1 MEVIST
7 RRYEVRPPPTTNH
20 HGILVDPE
28 NSVALVKE
36 VLIPVKTEEWE
47 TRKKKEITT
56 TRQIETRVKRQVV
69 LEDGEVVVDSGPF
82 VTTNT
87 TEDVEQQEHTTEERR
102 TTGDQPQEV
111 EWPVTGKET
120 TDGIVQKELN
130 ETVVRSREEIE
141 ERLETEDRQQLGDI
155 SDEAYQKAVQS
166 NRGDLRIALA
176 ESTKQIAPQTG
187 PRILQHTT
195 RSNKVIDTEKTLEKQ
210 ELKSDGLIVTEK
222 KKTVEHEEIKDDE
235 VPDDNCSINDND
247 EDIISEI
254 KKEGTHRFIKK
265 REEDVVDYVSGGEKI
280 GREMRYVAETT
291 EGERI
296 GDWSSSSPPPPPPTQ
311 STNMRTTRIHKHAGF
326 PGDCTQTARK
336 DALTKKPL
344 DLEEEDEARKFETSK
359 WLESHFGS
367 ESRSSHG
374 SIDADDGPFIPNT
387 NTSYIHV
394 TMKSCNPAR
403 ERDYQNVNS
412 NRHQQ
417 QQQHSATTGRDSNS
431 PSGYFHGIS
440 EWSERYQGKDKEDNH
455 GRTSSLSSQHLETSR
470 INGHSREH
478 SKNQLESTYSRTYES
493 VRRREHQETVQDDK
507 QRTTPSPP
515 ARRKPKEQL
524 HSRIVK
530 KTITNESPSARTSSP
545 VNVVQRTWESR
556 TKDVQEQTIE
566 RDARKK
572 SSPRSRSG
580 SPKQVRI
587 LREDKKMND
596 NSTNPSPRP
605 PKSNNNQSK
614 YKIGESFRKLVGKL
628 RSASTERKNKKLGNS
643 VSQVTQTDDDGS
655 TYMQYNVIDKNIPLF
670 NDREIENH
678 RIPERP
684 PRSPRNNTTVVTKVI
699 SSKQPIRT
707 IERTIN
713 REDQIPK
720 NETTTIPPPVQRY
733 YLGEDPFGGSIYGR
747 ERGYKDAK
755 RPTRTRLFT
764 KTGTPI
770 DNTEYSVVTNSLG
783 RFSKSTSRLTNSYET
798 DDQFRNVQ
806 TLPRNMRSEGNANN
820 QHNSSSSSSR
830 QQFLQKAATTTPTT
844 TTNNSSGIITP
855 SRQYGSMINIS
866 IKNAVTSS
874 KSSHQTTLPTTAQ
887 STPPAKPERTY
898 KSNLARSKSFN
909 IEADKNVMIDKP
921 NINLPYKSSLQLNRL
936 DETPPLKSPGILASI
951 SRSNRDL
958 FKDGRRE

>member
-36 VLIPVKTEEWE
+36 EEWE

-69 LEDGEVVVDSGPF
+69 LEDGEVVVDTGPF

-111 EWPVTGKET
+111 EWPVAGKET

-130 ETVVRSREEIE
+130 ETIVKSREEIE

-155 SDEAYQKAVQS
+155 SDEAYQKAVQN

-210 ELKSDGLIVTEK
+210 ELKSDGLIITEK
-222 KKTVEHEEIKDDE
+222 KKTVEHEEINDDE
-235 VPDDNCSINDND
+235 VPDENGDVNDND
-247 EDIISEI
+247 EDEVLEI
-254 KKEGTHRFIKK
+254 KKEGSHRFIKK

-280 GREMRYVAETT
+280 AREMRYVAETT

-296 GDWSSSSPPPPPPTQ
+296 GDWSSSSPPPQPSNQ
-311 STNMRTTRIHKHAGF
+311 SNNMRTTRIHKHAGF
-326 PGDCTQTARK
+326 PTDCTPTARK

-394 TMKSCNPAR
+394 TMKSCNPR

-412 NRHQQ
+412 PNRH
-417 QQQHSATTGRDSNS
+417 QQHSATNIVRDSNS
-431 PSGYFHGIS
+431 PSGGYFHGIS
-440 EWSERYQGKDKEDNH
+440 EWSERYQGKEKEDNNH
-455 GRTSSLSSQHLETSR
+455 RRTGSPSSQHLETTR

-478 SKNQLESTYSRTYES
+478 SKNQFESSYSRTYES
-493 VRRREHQETVQDDK
+493 VKRREQHQESCHDDK
-507 QRTTPSPP
+507 QRATPSPP

-530 KTITNESPSARTSSP
+530 KTITNESPTIRTSSP
-545 VNVVQRTWESR
+545 VQVVQRTWESR
-556 TKDVQEQTIE
+556 TRDVQEQTVE
-566 RDARKK
+566 RDTRKK
-572 SSPRSRSG
+572 QIVPRSRSA

-587 LREDKKMND
+587 VREDKKMND
-596 NSTNPSPRP
+596 NSTNPSPRSS
-605 PKSNNNQSK
+605 KSTSNQSK

-628 RSASTERKNKKLGNS
+628 RSASTERKNKKLNNS
-643 VSQVTQTDDDGS
+643 VSQLTQTDNDGS

-670 NDREIENH
+670 NDREIEN

-684 PRSPRNNTTVVTKVI
+684 PRSPRNSTTVVTKVT
-699 SSKQPIRT
+699 SNKPTRPN
-707 IERTIN
+707 N
-713 REDQIPK
+713 RDDQIQK
-720 NETTTIPPPVQRY
+720 NDTTATIPPVQRY

-755 RPTRTRLFT
+755 RPTRTRILT

-783 RFSKSTSRLTNSYET
+783 RFSKSTSRLTNSYEV
-798 DDQFRNVQ
+798 DEQFRNVQ
-806 TLPRNMRSEGNANN
+806 TLPRNMMRSEDKTNN
-820 QHNSSSSSSR
+820 QHVSSSR
-830 QQFLQKAATTTPTT
+830 LQFQKAS
-844 TTNNSSGIITP
+844 TNNTSGGMITP

-866 IKNAVTSS
+866 IKNAVTS
-874 KSSHQTTLPTTAQ
+874 KSHQTPSL
-887 STPPAKPERTY
+887 STPPVKPERTY

-909 IEADKNVMIDKP
+909 IEADQNRIDKH
-921 NINLPYKSSLQLNRL
+921 NLNLPYKSSLQLNRL

-958 FKDGRRE
+958 FKG

>member
-20 HGILVDPE
+20 HGIVVDPE

-36 VLIPVKTEEWE
+36 EEWE

-69 LEDGEVVVDSGPF
+69 LEDGEVVVDTGPF

-111 EWPVTGKET
+111 EWPVAGKGT

-187 PRILQHTT
+187 PRIVQHTT

-222 KKTVEHEEIKDDE
+222 KKTVEHEEINDDE
-235 VPDDNCSINDND
+235 VPDDGSV
-247 EDIISEI
+247 EDVSETR
-254 KKEGTHRFIKK
+254 KEASQRFIKK
-265 REEDVVDYVSGGEKI
+265 REEDVVDYVSGGERI
-280 GREMRYVAETT
+280 AREMRYVAETT

-296 GDWSSSSPPPPPPTQ
+296 GDWSPPP
-311 STNMRTTRIHKHAGF
+311 TNMRTTRLHKHTGF
-326 PGDCTQTARK
+326 PTEGTTAARK

-394 TMKSCNPAR
+394 TMKSCSPR
-403 ERDYQNVNS
+403 EREYQNVNS
-412 NRHQQ
+412 NRH
-417 QQQHSATTGRDSNS
+417 HHNSATGRDSTS

-440 EWSERYQGKDKEDNH
+440 EWSERYQGKEKEDNYT
-455 GRTSSLSSQHLETSR
+455 RTGSPSQHLETGR
-470 INGHSREH
+470 TNGHSREH
-478 SKNQLESTYSRTYES
+478 TKNQFESTYSRTYES
-493 VRRREHQETVQDDK
+493 VRRREHQESVQDDK
-507 QRTTPSPP
+507 QRTPSPP

-524 HSRIVK
+524 HSRVIE
-530 KTITNESPSARTSSP
+530 KTITNESPSIRTSSP
-545 VNVVQRTWESR
+545 VHVVQRTWESR
-556 TKDVQEQTIE
+556 SRDVQEQTVD

-572 SSPRSRSG
+572 STSVRSRST

-587 LREDKKMND
+587 MREEKKTNVS
-596 NSTNPSPRP
+596 NSSRPS
-605 PKSNNNQSK
+605 KSTSQSK

-628 RSASTERKNKKLGNS
+628 RSASTERKNKQKSGNS
-643 VSQVTQTDDDGS
+643 MSQVTQTEDDGS

-670 NDREIENH
+670 NDREIEN
-678 RIPERP
+678 RVPERP
-684 PRSPRNNTTVVTKVI
+684 PRSPRNSNVVTTKVI
-699 SSKQPIRT
+699 PSKTTKTTSDRSIRDDHGQ
-707 IERTIN
+707 R
-713 REDQIPK
+713 
-720 NETTTIPPPVQRY
+720 NETIPPVHRY

-755 RPTRTRLFT
+755 RPTRNRFVS
-764 KTGTPI
+764 KTGGAI
-770 DNTEYSVVTNSLG
+770 ETEY
-783 RFSKSTSRLTNSYET
+783 RFSKSTSRLTNAYET

-806 TLPRNMRSEGNANN
+806 TLPRNMRSEDKPTY
-820 QHNSSSSSSR
+820 QPSSFSTR
-830 QQFLQKAATTTPTT
+830 QQVHSVLPNSHGMTT
-844 TTNNSSGIITP
+844 

-866 IKNAVTSS
+866 IKNAITSTP
-874 KSSHQTTLPTTAQ
+874 KSHQPYTNLQAPV
-887 STPPAKPERTY
+887 KPERTY
-898 KSNLARSKSFN
+898 KSTLARSKSFN
-909 IEADKNVMIDKP
+909 VEADKNGVDKT
-921 NINLPYKSSLQLNRL
+921 INVPYKSSLQLNRL

-958 FKDGRRE
+958 FKDSRRE

>member
-20 HGILVDPE
+20 HGIVVDPE

-36 VLIPVKTEEWE
+36 EEWE

-69 LEDGEVVVDSGPF
+69 LEDGEVVVDTGPF

-111 EWPVTGKET
+111 EWPVAGKGT

-187 PRILQHTT
+187 PRIVQHTT

-222 KKTVEHEEIKDDE
+222 KKTVEHEEINDDE
-235 VPDDNCSINDND
+235 VPDDGSV
-247 EDIISEI
+247 EDVSETR
-254 KKEGTHRFIKK
+254 KEASQRFIKK
-265 REEDVVDYVSGGEKI
+265 REEDVVDYVSGGERI
-280 GREMRYVAETT
+280 AREMRYVAETT

-296 GDWSSSSPPPPPPTQ
+296 GDWSPPP
-311 STNMRTTRIHKHAGF
+311 TNMRTTRLHKHTGF
-326 PGDCTQTARK
+326 PTEGTTAARK

-394 TMKSCNPAR
+394 TMKSCSPR
-403 ERDYQNVNS
+403 EREYQNVNS
-412 NRHQQ
+412 NRH
-417 QQQHSATTGRDSNS
+417 HHNSATGRDSTS

-440 EWSERYQGKDKEDNH
+440 EWSERYQGKEKEDNYT
-455 GRTSSLSSQHLETSR
+455 RTGSPSQHLETGR
-470 INGHSREH
+470 TNGHSREH
-478 SKNQLESTYSRTYES
+478 TKNQFESTYSRTYES
-493 VRRREHQETVQDDK
+493 VRRREHQESVQDDK
-507 QRTTPSPP
+507 QRTPSPP

-524 HSRIVK
+524 HSRVIE
-530 KTITNESPSARTSSP
+530 KTITNESPSIRTSSP
-545 VNVVQRTWESR
+545 VHVVQRTWESR
-556 TKDVQEQTIE
+556 SRDVQEQTVD

-572 SSPRSRSG
+572 STSVRSRST

-587 LREDKKMND
+587 MREEKKTNVS
-596 NSTNPSPRP
+596 NSSRPS
-605 PKSNNNQSK
+605 KSTSQSK

-628 RSASTERKNKKLGNS
+628 RSASTERKNKQKS
-643 VSQVTQTDDDGS
+643 
-655 TYMQYNVIDKNIPLF
+655 DKNIPLF
-670 NDREIENH
+670 NDREIEN
-678 RIPERP
+678 RVPERP
-684 PRSPRNNTTVVTKVI
+684 PRSPRNSNVVTTKVI
-699 SSKQPIRT
+699 PSKTTKTTSDRSIRDDHGQ
-707 IERTIN
+707 R
-713 REDQIPK
+713 
-720 NETTTIPPPVQRY
+720 NETIPPVHRY

-755 RPTRTRLFT
+755 RPTRNRFVS
-764 KTGTPI
+764 KTGGAI
-770 DNTEYSVVTNSLG
+770 ETEYSVATNSLG
-783 RFSKSTSRLTNSYET
+783 RFSKSTSRLTNAYET

-806 TLPRNMRSEGNANN
+806 TLPRNMRSEDKPTY
-820 QHNSSSSSSR
+820 QPSSFSTR
-830 QQFLQKAATTTPTT
+830 QQVHSVLPNSHGMTT
-844 TTNNSSGIITP
+844 
-855 SRQYGSMINIS
+855 SRQYGS
-866 IKNAVTSS
+866 TC
-874 KSSHQTTLPTTAQ
+874 
-887 STPPAKPERTY
+887 
-898 KSNLARSKSFN
+898 
-909 IEADKNVMIDKP
+909 
-921 NINLPYKSSLQLNRL
+921 
-936 DETPPLKSPGILASI
+936 
-951 SRSNRDL
+951 
-958 FKDGRRE
+958 